1 MNPICPY
8 SPPST
13 ISAIS
18 AGTARAPRSTS
29 DVHFNPGWN
38 SQGWWVS
45 SGLITGGGHYDDGP
59 GGLTDG
65 YRAYLLDASSL
76 LVMPSSRGDF
86 DADGDV
92 DGDDLAEWSDGFG
105 LASGAVRTDGDAD
118 VDNDVDGTDFLVW
131 QRQLGSST
139 PAVSANAPVPEP
151 ATLLLAIVAM
161 AAIHFAGGRIRQQL
175 IKT

>member
-92 DGDDLAEWSDGFG
+92 DGA
-105 LASGAVRTDGDAD
+105 
-118 VDNDVDGTDFLVW
+118 DFLAW

-151 ATLLLAIVAM
+151 ATLLLAIVAT
-161 AAIHFAGGRIRQQL
+161 AAIHLAGGECVNNSSTHDAGQQTTVL
-175 IKT
+175 AHRFSAQ